1 MGLFALLDEE
11 CWFPKAT
18 DKTFVEKIIK
28 EHSKHAKF
36 KIPEFRSEADF
47 TVIHY
52 AGKVRCFKFEN
63 VLSWWGQGG
72 GVGGCL
78 LWIFS
83 DWMIEGFFWC
93 EIFNCRILGGLEN
106 LASIFL
112 EWLDLRRDFIGYSKQ
127 IRGSAN
133 VSHCI
138 VL

>member
-1 MGLFALLDEE
+1 MGA
-11 CWFPKAT
+11 
-18 DKTFVEKIIK
+18 
-28 EHSKHAKF
+28 
-36 KIPEFRSEADF
+36 
-47 TVIHY
+47 
-52 AGKVRCFKFEN
+52 
-63 VLSWWGQGG
+63 GG
-72 GVGGCL
+72 GGWGCL

-93 EIFNCRILGGLEN
+93 EIFNSRILGGLEN

-133 VSHCI
+133 VSHCV